1 MAVSGPVR
9 WAFVG
14 FCCLIGAT
22 VLWAQGPSRGSYRG
36 RGGPR
41 GDDKKEDFK
50 LPEDQR
56 LLKIHESFVKE
67 AEKLALEYEK
77 TNQFDKARSCYEEI
91 LRLVPVYTNA
101 QSALDKVKTKQY
113 SAETKK
119 FDVLANK
126 GWQDSGVIVGAGKPI
141 IIRAD
146 GSWTFRMTLD
156 LSADGIE
163 IPKELQAFRLGA
175 LIGMIDDGS
184 GTAMHS
190 TSNSREDRDGDGG
203 RGDGGRSEGDRSRE
217 DKNGPFLVGSQY
229 EFTPEKNGKLLLRMY
244 DADPT
249 DNQGKMNVQISGS
262 FYHPNKK

>member
-1 MAVSGPVR
+1 MALSGPVR

-22 VLWAQGPSRGSYRG
+22 VLSAQGPSRGSYRG

-41 GDDKKEDFK
+41 DDKKEDFK

-101 QSALDKVKTKQY
+101 QAALDKVKTKQY

-163 IPKELQAFRLGA
+163 IPQELQAFRLGA

-184 GTAMHS
+184 GTAMQS
-190 TSNSREDRDGDGG
+190 SSGSRDGREGNDEGG
-203 RGDGGRSEGDRSRE
+203 RGGDRERSKE

-229 EFTPEKNGKLLLRMY
+229 EFTPDKNGKLLLRMY